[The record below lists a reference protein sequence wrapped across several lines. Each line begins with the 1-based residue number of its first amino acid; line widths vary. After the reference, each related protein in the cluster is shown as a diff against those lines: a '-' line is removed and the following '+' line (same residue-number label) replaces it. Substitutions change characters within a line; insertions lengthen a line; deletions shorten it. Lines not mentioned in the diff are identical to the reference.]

1 MSPEDPIL
9 HAMLLCDHVH
19 YDEVSGKHTLLGVSD
34 VIGRGSFPTELDRV
48 TIYLCLTNMKG
59 RYAVELA
66 WLRGDTEEELA
77 RFALPAAVMS
87 SDPLARISI
96 DGPLSALPIPAPGR
110 YVLRLWVN
118 GHHVHDSVMMV
129 EEEA

>member
-1 MSPEDPIL
+1 MSPEDPIV

-19 YDEVSGKHTLLGVSD
+19 YDEVSGKHTILGVCD
-34 VIGRGSFPTELDRV
+34 AIGRREFPAELDGA
-48 TIYLCLTNMKG
+48 TIYLCLTNMNG

-66 WLRGDTEEELA
+66 WLRGDTEAELA
-77 RFALPAAVMS
+77 RFAPPGVVTS

-96 DGPLSALPIPAPGR
+96 DGALSGLPLPAPGR

-118 GHHVHDSVMMV
+118 GHHLHDSVIMV
-129 EEEA
+129 GEV